1 MIVSQVRIVQAALR
15 REVGVRG
22 WVGSVR
28 ARAVPVLFTVLER
41 YCMRSNVTRD
51 DDMI

>member
-1 MIVSQVRIVQAALR
+1 MSQVRIVQAALR

-28 ARAVPVLFTVLER
+28 ACCASIVYGIILER